1 MQHFNIAIDGPAGAG
16 KSTIAKA
23 AAERL
28 GFIYVDTGAMY
39 RAMALYFLRQGIGP
53 AEESRIAAAC
63 GQVDITIRYE
73 NGIQQVLLNGEN
85 VSGLI
90 RDEAVGN
97 MASATSVYL
106 PVREK
111 LVELQKQLAARED
124 VVMDGRDIGTCVL
137 PHAQVK
143 IYLTASVEERA
154 RRRCLELQKK
164 GQEADLENI
173 QETIRQRDYRDMHR
187 ENSPLVQAEDAVLV
201 DATEMDIEQVV
212 GRILELY
219 RERVPEATQGQAGR
233 KGE

>member
-28 GFIYVDTGAMY
+28 GLIYVDTGAMY

-201 DATEMDIEQVV
+201 DTSDLTVDEVIA
-212 GRILELY
+212 RILEIAA
-219 RERVPEATQGQAGR
+219 E
-233 KGE
+233 KGIKAKK